1 MEFKQLQDQ
10 IAKIFLSNLERDK
23 IEVSDDYLMLKIN
36 EELGEFMQSYIV
48 HKKKCRPAKY
58 LSLEESKREM
68 AKELSDVIGL
78 AFVISHVF
86 KIDVEEALIKK
97 WITREWVKS
106 R

>member
-1 MEFKQLQDQ
+1 MQDQ